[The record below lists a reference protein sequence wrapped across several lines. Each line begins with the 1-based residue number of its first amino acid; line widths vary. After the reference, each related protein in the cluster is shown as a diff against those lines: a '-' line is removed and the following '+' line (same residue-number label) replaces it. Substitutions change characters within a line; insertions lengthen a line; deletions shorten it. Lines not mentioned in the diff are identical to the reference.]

1 MEIPWTAKQTKL
13 CFLFINCAIGR
24 LFNSST
30 NPRTVT
36 LRPLG
41 GAMSEEAWRI
51 ILSLSPCFLDPLFA
65 APVPSPSPPD
75 RRVADSSSV
84 VFSCRNCAGGG
95 GIRVFSSLFSFFFFF
110 LWSVW
115 SMEPWMKTTGGRKE
129 RRRASA
135 LKKMTPLVCFKC
147 SSCM

>member
-36 LRPLG
+36 LRPLD

-84 VFSCRNCAGGG
+84 VFSCRNCAAEVGSE
-95 GIRVFSSLFSFFFFF
+95 SSVVCSAFFFF
-110 LWSVW
+110 
-115 SMEPWMKTTGGRKE
+115 
-129 RRRASA
+129 
-135 LKKMTPLVCFKC
+135 PLVGLEYGAVDEDDGREKGKKESKCFEEDDAAC
-147 SSCM
+147 LF